1 MASQLYQCRVCG
13 IDYAS
18 RGREWRNKKKC
29 VWFPKQ
35 PPKHLPKRLWQAPAG
50 QLLCGQCRSPT
61 TCQVTGNASGPEKTI
76 AKQKF
81 KLRKGSNKLARE
93 KRKVK
98 EAKQKIKKLKDVSA
112 RKPKATGDFAA
123 FCKEKKVSA
132 NELRL
137 FRKVRH
143 WLFKRR
149 KAGAGIRDVVEPLL
163 DCLNN
168 DRLPHE
174 HIFYEYI
181 RRAAVN
187 LNRKSLADARWGKRI
202 MDLIA
207 AAQCVRGGKPV
218 LASLRGMAGAGE
230 GRSAPLATILNKI
243 NLPTPDESS
252 VRRHIIKNSV
262 DPKFRYGVSELKMLH
277 AVREL
282 CGGQVPSSWKTVI
295 QLSASSS
302 CGRTRGLLSV
312 PSALTI
318 SRRSLAPLLCT
329 ANTSRSLWRSQVG
342 CATLSTAR
350 SCAAQPRSSSASRSH
365 RLARPSMRRARILP
379 KKMQPMHA

>member
-282 CGGQVPSSWKTVI
+282 CGGQVPSARVGD
-295 QLSASSS
+295 QLPPEAAP
-302 CGRTRGLLSV
+302 V
-312 PSALTI
+312 PEAVPFPVVDMLM
-318 SRRSLAPLLCT
+318 
-329 ANTSRSLWRSQVG
+329 VG

-365 RLARPSMRRARILP
+365 RLARPSMRRACILP

>member
-187 LNRKSLADARWGKRI
+187 LNRKSLADARWGQRI

-230 GRSAPLATILNKI
+230 DLLGVP
-243 NLPTPDESS
+243 P
-252 VRRHIIKNSV
+252 V
-262 DPKFRYGVSELKMLH
+262 DDVGGAH
-277 AVREL
+277 T
-282 CGGQVPSSWKTVI
+282 CGED
-295 QLSASSS
+295 SSS
-302 CGRTRGLLSV
+302 
-312 PSALTI
+312 
-318 SRRSLAPLLCT
+318 
-329 ANTSRSLWRSQVG
+329 Q
-342 CATLSTAR
+342 
-350 SCAAQPRSSSASRSH
+350 AA
-365 RLARPSMRRARILP
+365 ARPDREYGR
-379 KKMQPMHA
+379 